1 MADRHIKSADSKV
14 SVSRSVQELERIL
27 VRYGCSEFGFSR
39 NYAKEG
45 AKVWFRIS
53 DEPSQEPTIPVQLKI
68 DVAQVRGALEDAGY
82 RLKDGQAER
91 VAWRNLVL
99 WVDAACSAAA
109 VGVRRMS
116 ETFFADLVITD
127 EDGRPTRMFER
138 AQNELPRL
146 LQPPA
151 DGST

>member
-14 SVSRSVQELERIL
+14 PVPRSVQELERIL

-39 NYAKEG
+39 NYAKGG

-53 DEPSQEPTIPVQLKI
+53 DEPNQEPTIPVQLNV
-68 DVAQVRGALEDAGY
+68 DVEQVRGALEDAGY

-116 ETFFADLVITD
+116 ETFFADLVISD
-127 EDGRPTRMFER
+127 EDGRPIRMFER
-138 AQNELPRL
+138 AQGELPRL

-151 DGST
+151 DADS